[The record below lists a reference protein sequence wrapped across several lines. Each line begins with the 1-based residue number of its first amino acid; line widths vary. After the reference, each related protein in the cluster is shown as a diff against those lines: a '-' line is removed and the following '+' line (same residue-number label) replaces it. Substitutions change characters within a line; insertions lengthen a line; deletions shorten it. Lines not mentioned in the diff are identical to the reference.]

1 MGEENQLFKT
11 ISDIVDAWVSDLVKR
26 LISRDSMAPKRGLWD
41 RFKGGISNLV
51 YGRDNK
57 SNPYYWRNRFGDD
70 LGVEESFF
78 PGFFTLSEYGKIR
91 FFVEEAEKKVS
102 EALLLSEESS
112 EGSAEKLKIVRILR
126 AAGEDLKNKLSA
138 ALAGKKIPKADPAG
152 EAKGKRDARAPT
164 TTTTAAPTASSK
176 AGPTTT
182 TTAAPTTTTT
192 AAPTASSKAGPTT
205 TTTAA
210 PTVVAGSSEDKKKAR
225 KGSFGESLEET
236 LELVRG
242 GRKSSIAPDKSWMTS
257 KGNLSDAAVPKV
269 VAWLG
274 MKTHMDIADD
284 EKVKEE
290 LRKALTGFKG
300 FTSRKENTLLKIL
313 KQYGVEKEVMSE
325 LGASEEAIEKLTPK
339 ETAPLPPP
347 PEDSE
352 ASDPLEK
359 LYGGKESYEE
369 IMQSVEKQLI
379 EPMLLKMGKEAYV
392 LGPKSRVAK
401 SQEKLAN
408 WWESIKK
415 SESIG
420 QDKDKAVEF
429 VKNNMLDSILSLSLD
444 NIYDADDILKYM
456 TTA

>member
-182 TTAAPTTTTT
+182 TTAAPT
-192 AAPTASSKAGPTT
+192 
-205 TTTAA
+205 
-210 PTVVAGSSEDKKKAR
+210 VVAGSSEDKKKAR

-339 ETAPLPPP
+339 ETAPPPPP

-359 LYGGKESYEE
+359 LYVGKESYEE

-429 VKNNMLDSILSLSLD
+429 VKNNMLDSILSLRLD
-444 NIYDADDILKYM
+444 DIADTDDILKYL
-456 TTA
+456 